1 MSVSAAATHHE
12 RGDESQVPSKLVF
25 RYSQLSRTL
34 QVPLGVTAWDWI
46 ACQLFPWHE
55 VAWNWRECSA
65 DG

>member
-1 MSVSAAATHHE
+1 MMSVSAAATHHE

-55 VAWNWRECSA
+55 VA
-65 DG
+65 